1 MKLMKFFSI
10 LVLTGIL
17 NVVCLTVSGQEGAGV
32 LRGRVSDVTK
42 QTLPGATVYV
52 EELKSGVVSDVNGF
66 YLLPKIPAGT
76 YRVTVS
82 YVGYKTE
89 QFTVKIEAG
98 RTLEKEVVLKS
109 ETRQLDE
116 VEVGGT
122 FQGYQRAMNYQ
133 KNSLNNRNV
142 VSADQVGRFPDAN
155 IGDAMKRIPGI
166 NVQYDQGEAR
176 FGQIRG
182 TSPDFSSVT
191 VNGNRLPSA
200 EGDIRNVQ
208 LDLIPAD
215 MVQTIVVNKVV
226 TADMDADAIGGSVNL
241 VTKSAPAKRLM
252 NASVSTGWN
261 FISDR
266 MQANAAL
273 TYGDNYFGN
282 KLGMILAASYQNNPI
297 GSDNTEFV
305 WKEKDGKPYLDELQV
320 RQYFVQRER
329 QSYSASLG
337 YKFNVN
343 HCVDF
348 KGIFNR
354 RKDWENR
361 YRQSIKDVDQEG
373 NAEKVVFQTKGGT
386 PDNKNARLELQQ
398 TMDFALNGEHL
409 FRTTLL
415 NWNLSYARATEERPN
430 ERYIGYKLARTR
442 KVDGE
447 KVVVPVEFIPD
458 LSDLRKPY
466 LIARNP
472 ADMMLGA
479 AAGYGLD
486 ELTEQQEDIKE
497 TDFKGSMNLNIP
509 VRIGMSSGN
518 LKLGAKVVAK
528 EKKRDL
534 DFYDYEPVDEDAFN
548 AAAFAALKNQTRA
561 DFYAG
566 DYEAGSFVSKQFLG
580 HLDLNNEALF
590 TKEQNP
596 EELGAIFK
604 ARETVTSGYIR
615 YDQNLTERLNAMVGF
630 RLENTHLNYRGK
642 KLTIPA
648 KGEGGDPVLEDT
660 PEEKDSYLNVLPSVL
675 LKYDATRSLVLRLSY
690 TNTIARPKY
699 YDLVPHVSI
708 SRKDDEVS
716 LGNPELKATLS
727 HNVDFSA
734 EYFFPAFGM
743 VSAGVYYKKINDFIV
758 DQRWIDAEYE
768 GNIYGKVEKPVNA
781 GKADLFGVELSWQRD
796 FGFITPALKYFG
808 LYANYTYTHSRI
820 TDFKLER
827 EDSEGNVLKD
837 EKLPMPGS
845 PEHIANVSLY
855 FERKGVNVRLSYNFA
870 GDFIDEFGSTP
881 FEDRYYDKV
890 NYLDLNASYIF
901 GGHYTVFAEA
911 NNLLNQPLRYY
922 QGKKDLTAQ
931 AEYYGP
937 KLNVGFKVNF

>member
-1 MKLMKFFSI
+1 MITF

-17 NVVCLTVSGQEGAGV
+17 EVMCLTAIGQEGYGV
-32 LRGRVSDVTK
+32 LRGRVSDEAK
-42 QTLPGATVYV
+42 QTLPGATVFIN
-52 EELKSGVVSDVNGF
+52 ELKSGVVSDVNGF
-66 YLLPKIPAGT
+66 YLLPGIPAGT

-82 YVGYKTE
+82 YVGYETG
-89 QFTVKIEAG
+89 QFTVKIGAG
-98 RTLEKEVVLKS
+98 KTQEKDITLKS
-109 ETRQLDE
+109 ETRQLQE

-133 KNSLNNRNV
+133 KNSLNIRNV

-215 MVQTIVVNKVV
+215 MIQTIVVNKVV

-241 VTKSAPAKRLM
+241 VTKSAPAKRM
-252 NASVSTGWN
+252 ISATAGTGWN

-266 MQANAAL
+266 IQANAAI

-282 KLGMILAASYQNNPI
+282 TLGMILSASVQNNPI

-305 WKEKDGKPYLDELQV
+305 WKEENGQPYLEELQV
-320 RQYFVQRER
+320 RQYFLQRER

-337 YKFNVN
+337 YKFNAN
-343 HCVDF
+343 HRVDF
-348 KGIFNR
+348 KGIYNR

-361 YRQSIKDVDQEG
+361 YRQSIKGVDRDG

-398 TMDFALNGEHL
+398 IMDFALNGEHL

-430 ERYIGYKLARTR
+430 ERYIGYELARTE
-442 KVDGE
+442 KINGE
-447 KVVVPVEFIPD
+447 KADVPIEFTPD
-458 LSDLRKPY
+458 LSDLRKPR
-466 LIARNP
+466 LTPKTP
-472 ADMMLGA
+472 ADMLLGA
-479 AAGYGLD
+479 AAGYELD
-486 ELTEQQEDIKE
+486 ELTEQQEDIRE
-497 TDFKGSMNLNIP
+497 TDFKGSVNLNIP
-509 VRIGMSSGN
+509 VRLGMGSGN
-518 LKLGAKVVAK
+518 LKIGAKVVMK

-534 DFYDYEPVDEDAFN
+534 DFYDYEPEDEDAFN
-548 AAAFAALKNQTRA
+548 TAAFAALKDQTRSG
-561 DFYAG
+561 FYAG
-566 DYEAGSFVSKQFLG
+566 DYRAGSFISKQYLG
-580 HLDLNNEALF
+580 HLHLNNGALF
-590 TKEQNP
+590 TKTQNP

-604 ARETVTSGYIR
+604 ADETVTSGYIR
-615 YDQNLTERLNAMVGF
+615 YDQQITRRLNAMAGIRF
-630 RLENTHLNYRGK
+630 ENTHLDYQGK
-642 KLTIPA
+642 KLTVPA
-648 KGEGGDPVLEDT
+648 KGESGDPVLEDT
-660 PEEKDSYLNVLPSVL
+660 PREKDSYLNILPSVL
-675 LKYDATRSLVLRLSY
+675 LKYDATRSFVLRLSY

-743 VSAGVYYKKINDFIV
+743 VSAGAYYKRINDFIV
-758 DQRWIDAEYE
+758 DQRRLDAEYE
-768 GNIYGKVEKPVNA
+768 GNRYGRVVKPVNG
-781 GKADLFGVELSWQRD
+781 GKADLFGAELSWQRD
-796 FGFITPALKYFG
+796 FGFISPTLRHFG
-808 LYANYTYTHSRI
+808 LYANYTYTYSRI
-820 TDFKLER
+820 TDFRLER
-827 EDSEGNVLKD
+827 EDSEGNALQNED
-837 EKLPMPGS
+837 LPMPGS
-845 PEHIANVSLY
+845 PKHIANVSLY
-855 FERKGVNVRLSYNFA
+855 FERKGLNVRLSYNFA
-870 GDFIDEFGSTP
+870 GNFIDEFGSTP
-881 FEDRYYDKV
+881 FDDRYYDQV
-890 NYLDLNASYIF
+890 NYLDLNTSYTIAK
-901 GGHYTVFAEA
+901 HYTVFAEA

-922 QGKKDLTAQ
+922 QGHKDLTAQ

-937 KLNVGFKVNF
+937 KLNVGLKVNF